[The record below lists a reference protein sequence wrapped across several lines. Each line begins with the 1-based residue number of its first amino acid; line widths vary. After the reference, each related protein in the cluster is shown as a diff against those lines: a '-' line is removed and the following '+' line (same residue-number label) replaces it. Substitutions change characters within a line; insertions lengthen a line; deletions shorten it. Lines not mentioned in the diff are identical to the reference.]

1 MGKRGAALLLAFLVT
16 ASAAAGTVT
25 GKITL
30 VKDGKELPDASNVVV
45 WVDGTRKPPTTPTPP
60 PAKSEAGAEPAA
72 GTMKQAAKRFQPRVV
87 AVPKNSTVEFPNQDP
102 IYHNVFSVSGA
113 NRFDLG
119 LYRSGASKPK
129 TFEEAGLVRVY
140 CNIHPQMVGFVMVV
154 DSDYLA
160 VTSPSGEF
168 ELANVPA
175 GARVLKVWHE
185 EANAE
190 ITIPITVKAQ
200 GAQARVDAPIRIDIS
215 GYKPE
220 PHKNKYGKDYKPP
233 PSDED
238 ERY

>member
-1 MGKRGAALLLAFLVT
+1 MGNRGAAVLLAFLVT

-25 GKITL
+25 GKVVL
-30 VKDGKELPDASNVVV
+30 VRDGKELPDASNVVV
-45 WVDGTRKPPTTPTPP
+45 WIEGTRKPGATP
-60 PAKSEAGAEPAA
+60 ASNGQKSGE
-72 GTMKQAAKRFQPRVV
+72 MKQASKRFQPRVV
-87 AVPKNSTVEFPNQDP
+87 AVPRNSTVEFPNADP

-119 LYRSGASKPK
+119 LYRSGASKPQ

-154 DSDYLA
+154 DSDY
-160 VTSPSGEF
+160 VTVTPPSGDF

-185 EANAE
+185 EAPNE
-190 ITIPITVKAQ
+190 ISIPITVNAS
-200 GAQARVDAPIRIDIS
+200 GAAAAPPIRIDVS
-215 GYKPE
+215 AFKPE

>member
-1 MGKRGAALLLAFLVT
+1 
-16 ASAAAGTVT
+16 
-25 GKITL
+25 
-30 VKDGKELPDASNVVV
+30 
-45 WVDGTRKPPTTPTPP
+45 
-60 PAKSEAGAEPAA
+60 
-72 GTMKQAAKRFQPRVV
+72 V

-154 DSDYLA
+154 DSDY
-160 VTSPSGEF
+160 VTVTPPSGEF

-175 GARVLKVWHE
+175 GSRVLKIWHE
-185 EANAE
+185 EAASE
-190 ITIPITVKAQ
+190 IAIPITVKAS
-200 GAQARVDAPIRIDIS
+200 GPQARVDAPIRIDVS

>member
-16 ASAAAGTVT
+16 ASAAGGTVT
-25 GKITL
+25 GKVTL
-30 VKDGKELPDASNVVV
+30 IKDGKELPDASNVVV
-45 WVDGTRKPPTTPTPP
+45 WVDGTRRPSMTPTPAA
-60 PAKSEAGAEPAA
+60 AKSGGEPAA
-72 GTMKQAAKRFQPRVV
+72 GTMKQASKRFQPRVV
-87 AVPKNSTVEFPNQDP
+87 AIPKNSTVEFPNADP

-154 DSDYLA
+154 DSDY
-160 VTSPSGEF
+160 VTVTTPSGDF

-185 EANAE
+185 EGQAE
-190 ITIPITVKAQ
+190 LSIPITVKAS
-200 GAQARVDAPIRIDIS
+200 GAGAPLDAPIRIDVS
-215 GYKPE
+215 AYKPE